1 VSGFILDCSLAAA
14 WCFEDEETQEAY
26 ALLERAWREPV
37 HVPILWHMEV
47 TNALLQAERRK
58 RIETRRV
65 AIKIEIIATIP
76 VITDYILYLEME
88 KAGLISL
95 AQRENLT
102 VYDAVYLDLAMRKRL
117 PLATLDKA
125 LREAAGRNG
134 IAVLP
139 KKI

>member
-1 VSGFILDCSLAAA
+1 MSGFVLDCSVAIA
-14 WCFEDEETQEAY
+14 WVIEAEATAETD
-26 ALLERAWREPV
+26 ALMARASMGGV
-37 HVPILWHMEV
+37 FVPELWPIETANV
-47 TNALLQAERRK
+47 LLQAVKRK
-58 RIETRRV
+58 RLTEEQAQANRTMLGAMPIIVEEGMALR
-65 AIKIEIIATIP
+65 AWDEIMP
-76 VITDYILYLEME
+76 
-88 KAGLISL
+88 L

-117 PLATLDKA
+117 PLASLDKA